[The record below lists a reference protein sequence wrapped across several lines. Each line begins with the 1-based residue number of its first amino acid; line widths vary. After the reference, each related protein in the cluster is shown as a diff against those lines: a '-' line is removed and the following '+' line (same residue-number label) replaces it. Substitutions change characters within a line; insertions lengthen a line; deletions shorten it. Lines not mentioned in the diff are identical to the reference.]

1 MEEPDRAAGALQD
14 TREDP
19 PNPTAARGS
28 TSSSLQ
34 RLHHPGAARLE
45 SKAAASLLRDL
56 NDELRLFSPSLLVLF
71 HP

>member
-1 MEEPDRAAGALQD
+1 MEEPDRAAGASQD
-14 TREDP
+14 TKGDP

-34 RLHHPGAARLE
+34 RLYRPGAARLE
-45 SKAAASLLRDL
+45 NKAATSLLRDL